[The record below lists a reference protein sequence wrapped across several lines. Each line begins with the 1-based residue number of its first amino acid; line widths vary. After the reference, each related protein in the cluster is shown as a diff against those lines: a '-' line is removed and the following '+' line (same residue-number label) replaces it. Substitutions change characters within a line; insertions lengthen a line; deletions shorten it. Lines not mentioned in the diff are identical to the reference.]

1 MPRVVGVTVA
11 SISCLF
17 LVLAGSTYS
26 AVGCQ
31 ATGNLLYT
39 MYPDSETGLT
49 TLGFA
54 PNWGAVVL
62 TYLLTQLHIT
72 AAFAVILNP
81 VFYIAERLALGMHKA
96 KQLDLEN
103 PVSYIEAVTPNV
115 TYGRSSKLSYVSV
128 AEANHKED
136 VDEEMAEYR
145 GGVDTT
151 KYIVP
156 RVVMIV
162 ILE

>member
-31 ATGNLLYT
+31 TTGNLLYT
-39 MYPDSETGLT
+39 RYPDSETGLT

-54 PNWGAVVL
+54 PNWGAVVV
-62 TYLLTQLHIT
+62 TYLLMQLHIT

-81 VFYIAERLALGMHKA
+81 VFYIAERLALSMHKA

-115 TYGRSSKLSYVSV
+115 THGRSSKFVLCV
-128 AEANHKED
+128 
-136 VDEEMAEYR
+136 
-145 GGVDTT
+145 GG
-151 KYIVP
+151 
-156 RVVMIV
+156 
-162 ILE
+162 

>member
-31 ATGNLLYT
+31 TTGNLLYT
-39 MYPDSETGLT
+39 RYPDSETGLT

-54 PNWGAVVL
+54 PNWGAVVV
-62 TYLLTQLHIT
+62 TYLLMQLHIT

-81 VFYIAERLALGMHKA
+81 VFYIAERLALSMHKA

-103 PVSYIEAVTPNV
+103 P
-115 TYGRSSKLSYVSV
+115 
-128 AEANHKED
+128 ANHKEG